1 MPDLLHILK
10 LAQGDIDDLWQRFA
24 NELSITYEENIP
36 ESRSMS
42 RKYDTPRINEES
54 KTALIKKCFSCF
66 IYAGSTT
73 YTNILSAAM
82 MHTSNHA
89 LCGIYLVFIMEL

>member
-1 MPDLLHILK
+1 MTAPYDKDWESK

-42 RKYDTPRINEES
+42 RKYDTPWINEES
-54 KTALIKKCFSCF
+54 KTALIKKRKLWKKYKYNRNLQNKKKIVCVGNAF
-66 IYAGSTT
+66 
-73 YTNILSAAM
+73 
-82 MHTSNHA
+82 HA
-89 LCGIYLVFIMEL
+89 LFQI

>member
-1 MPDLLHILK
+1 MTSAYQAIDWESK

-54 KTALIKKCFSCF
+54 KTALIKKRKLWKKYKYNRNPLNKKKLTLT
-66 IYAGSTT
+66 I
-73 YTNILSAAM
+73 
-82 MHTSNHA
+82 
-89 LCGIYLVFIMEL
+89 

>member
-1 MPDLLHILK
+1 MKSITKHKLCFFKDNYTEINTQLSNIDWESK

-24 NELSITYEENIP
+24 NELSITYEEHMNIP

-54 KTALIKKCFSCF
+54 KTALIKKKK
-66 IYAGSTT
+66 T
-73 YTNILSAAM
+73 
-82 MHTSNHA
+82 
-89 LCGIYLVFIMEL
+89 MEKI